1 MKENKYKRKELIS
14 ILSAWKSDEKKIIL
28 SDVVKYIE
36 RYINKDKDKVN
47 LPVFNFVSF
56 KNSENEK

>member
-14 ILSAWKSDEKKIIL
+14 ILSALKSDEKKIIL
-28 SDVVKYIE
+28 SDVVKYID
-36 RYINKDKDKVN
+36 RFINKDKDKVN
-47 LPVFNFVSF
+47 LPDFNFVSF

>member
-36 RYINKDKDKVN
+36 RFINKDKDKVN
-47 LPVFNFVSF
+47 LPDFNFVSF

>member
-47 LPVFNFVSF
+47 LPDFNFVSF

>member
-36 RYINKDKDKVN
+36 RFINKDKDKVN
-47 LPVFNFVSF
+47 LPDFNFVSF
-56 KNSENEK
+56 NNKENEK